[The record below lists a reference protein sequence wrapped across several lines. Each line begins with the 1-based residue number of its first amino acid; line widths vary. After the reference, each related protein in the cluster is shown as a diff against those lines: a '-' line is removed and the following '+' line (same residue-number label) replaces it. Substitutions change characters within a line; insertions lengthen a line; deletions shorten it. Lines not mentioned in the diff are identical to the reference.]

1 MVKKRHLLKKK
12 DLKKLYWEKN
22 LNTLKIGRIFNCAQ
36 RTIQIRM
43 RELNIPLRPQ
53 YNKLTIPKKELFQL
67 YIKQRLSSRKI
78 AKIYNCAY
86 STIDSKK
93 RKFGFPIRTLANAHI
108 TTDRKP
114 FSGNKIE
121 KAYLLGLAFG
131 DLRVRKIYQNSETIH
146 IDCGST
152 KMDQI
157 RLIEPLFKKYGRVWI
172 SKPNKENK
180 IQIEC
185 SVDLSFKFLLENN
198 KGKMPQW
205 ILEKKE
211 FFAAFLAGFTD
222 AEGSIFISNGMA
234 SYALAN
240 YNHHLLNQ
248 IYHHLNRLN
257 IDLKPPKVGRKKG
270 AQFINKGKMYKT
282 NGNYWV
288 LSVNKK
294 SSLIKLF
301 NLIKPYIKHAKREND
316 IKRALLNIKE
326 RNIKFGNLN
335 MN

>member
-1 MVKKRHLLKKK
+1 MVKKRHLLKKN
-12 DLKKLYWEKN
+12 DLKKFYWEEG
-22 LNTLKIGRIFNCAQ
+22 LNTFKIGKIFNCAQ

-43 RELNIPLRPQ
+43 KELNIPLRPQ
-53 YNKLTIPKKELFQL
+53 YNKLIIPKKELFKL
-67 YIKQRLSSRKI
+67 YLKKRLSSRKI

-86 STIDSKK
+86 STIDRKI

-108 TTDRKP
+108 TTNRKP

-131 DLRVRKIYQNSETIH
+131 DLRVRKVYQNSETIH

-157 RLIEPLFKKYGRVWI
+157 KLIEPLFKKYGRVWI

-205 ILEKKE
+205 ILEKKK
-211 FFAAFLAGFTD
+211 FFAAFLSGFTD
-222 AEGSIFISNGMA
+222 AEGSIFISKGMA

-240 YNHHLLNQ
+240 YNHHLLCQ
-248 IYHHLNRLN
+248 IHDYLNRLN
-257 IDLKPPKVGRKKG
+257 INLKPPKIGRKKG
-270 AQFINKGKMYKT
+270 AQIFDKGKIYKT
-282 NGNYWV
+282 NGDYWV

-301 NLIKPYIKHAKREND
+301 NLIKPYIKHAKRKND

>member
-1 MVKKRHLLKKK
+1 MVKKRHLLKKNN
-12 DLKKLYWEKN
+12 LKKLYWKEG
-22 LNTLKIGRIFNCAQ
+22 LNTFKIGKIFNCAQ

-43 RELNIPLRPQ
+43 KELNIPLRPQ
-53 YNKLTIPKKELFQL
+53 YNRLTIPKKELFKL
-67 YIKQRLSSRKI
+67 YLKKRLSSRKI

-86 STIDSKK
+86 STIDRKI

-108 TTDRKP
+108 TINRKP

-198 KGKMPQW
+198 KGEMPQW
-205 ILEKKE
+205 ILEKKK

-240 YNHHLLNQ
+240 YNHCLLNQ
-248 IYHHLNRLN
+248 IHDYLNCLN
-257 IDLKPPKVGRKKG
+257 IDLKQAKIGKKKG
-270 AQFINKGKMYKT
+270 AKFIYKGKIYKT
-282 NGNYWV
+282 NGNYWI
-288 LSVNKK
+288 LNINKK

-301 NLIKPYIKHAKREND
+301 HLIKPYLRHTKR
-316 IKRALLNIKE
+316 KRDMKKAITNINN
-326 RNIKFGNLN
+326 RNKKFGNIN
-335 MN
+335 IN